1 MANPNGTPENLRP
14 IEPGRSGNPGGK
26 PVGAR
31 NRLTKAFL
39 NALADDF
46 EQNGKQ
52 AIIDCRENKP
62 DAYIKAIAALCPK
75 EVEVK
80 RPLEEM
86 SADELLTAVRAL
98 EGFLAAQPPAQGT
111 GTPGSQL
118 PTH

>member
-1 MANPNGTPENLRP
+1 MAGPIENLKP
-14 IEPGRSGNPGGK
+14 FKPGESGNPGGK

-31 NRLTKAFL
+31 DRLTKRFL
-39 NALADDF
+39 LDLAEDF
-46 EQNGKQ
+46 ETHGKA
-52 AIIDCRENKP
+52 AIAACRESKP

-80 RPLEEM
+80 RPLEDM
-86 SADELLTAVRAL
+86 NADELLAAVRAL
-98 EGFLAAQPPAQGT
+98 EGFLAAQPTPQGA